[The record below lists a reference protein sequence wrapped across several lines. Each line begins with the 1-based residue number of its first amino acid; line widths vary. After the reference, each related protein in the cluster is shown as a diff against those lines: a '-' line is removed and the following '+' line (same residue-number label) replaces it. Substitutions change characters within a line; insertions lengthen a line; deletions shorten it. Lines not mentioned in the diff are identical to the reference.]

1 MGLGMVFGM
10 IVIVVSSLAMTVAGI
25 MTLVLAFRQ
34 SLGWGLLVLFVP
46 FANLYFLF
54 RFWPQTKRAV
64 QVTLV
69 GLGGLL
75 LGIVVLMTSA
85 AITGMR
91 QGAAQRAAAA
101 AVRPTPEAAWPP
113 VVAQPVATPT
123 PLPELPIDAPE
134 PTPMPTPVR
143 PLSLAQAD
151 DYLGLMVE
159 LVERDGTTSRVIL
172 HEVTATQVR
181 VAEPYGGGGI
191 TYSIPREKVVGFR
204 PLRARSSAR

>member
-46 FANLYFLF
+46 FANVYVLV
-54 RFWPQTKRAV
+54 RFWPETKRAV
-64 QVTLV
+64 QVTLA

-75 LGIVVLMTSA
+75 LGIVILMTSA

-91 QGAAQRAAAA
+91 QGAAERAAAA
-101 AVRPTPEAAWPP
+101 ARPTPEAAWPP

-123 PLPELPIDAPE
+123 PLPELPIEAPE
-134 PTPMPTPVR
+134 PTPEPVAPR
-143 PLSLAQAD
+143 PLALSQAS

-204 PLRARSSAR
+204 PLRPRSSAR